1 MIKNILCLSVMVGL
15 CFTVFAQTEEQAIV
29 MPQLVG
35 TDLRSAGRALARI
48 GMEPVY
54 VQVQAD
60 TAEVPE
66 FHVVSQDPDS
76 GAVLEE
82 AQEVIVRFNCH
93 GMLKYW
99 DAWVVPLLGD
109 FKNTVG
115 IFRVDHPPEPIST
128 PGAGYPAE
136 LLKFSF
142 SGEAKVEA
150 LLDFDGS
157 VLAARVVESSGQ
169 LQADSAACEAALNS
183 EFSPATHYEAPVRVW
198 FPLPYAWDYREARG
212 LDVDPID
219 KGHQELETSP

>member
-1 MIKNILCLSVMVGL
+1 MVKKALCMSVLAGLCLTAS
-15 CFTVFAQTEEQAIV
+15 AQTEEQAAV

-35 TDLRSAGRALARI
+35 LDLRSAGKALARI

-76 GAVLEE
+76 GALLEE
-82 AQEVIVRFNCH
+82 AQEVLVRFNCH

-99 DAWVVPLLGD
+99 DSWVVPLLGD
-109 FKNTVG
+109 FRNTVSVY
-115 IFRVDHPPEPIST
+115 RVDRPPEPTST
-128 PGAGYPAE
+128 PVAGYPPE

-150 LLDFDGS
+150 LVDFDGS

-169 LQADSAACEAALNS
+169 RQADSAACQAALSS
-183 EFSPATHYEAPVRVW
+183 EFSPATHYDVPVRVW

-212 LDVDPID
+212 LDVEPID
-219 KGHQELETSP
+219 KGHDETEASP

>member
-1 MIKNILCLSVMVGL
+1 MTKNILCLFVTVGL
-15 CFTVFAQTEEQAIV
+15 CLTASAQTGEQAIT

-35 TDLRSAGRALARI
+35 MDLRSAGRALARI

-60 TAEVPE
+60 TAAIPE
-66 FHVVSQDPDS
+66 FHVASQDPDS

-82 AQEVIVRFNCH
+82 AQEVVVRFNCH
-93 GMLKYW
+93 GMLRYW

-109 FKNTVG
+109 FKNTVS
-115 IFRVDHPPEPIST
+115 IYRADHPPEPIST
-128 PGAGYPAE
+128 PGAGYPPE

-142 SGEAKVEA
+142 SGKAQVEA
-150 LLDFDGS
+150 LVDFDGS
-157 VLAARVVESSGQ
+157 VLAARVVESSGYS
-169 LQADSAACEAALNS
+169 QADSAACEAALNS
-183 EFSPATHYEAPVRVW
+183 QFSPATHYDAPVRVW

-219 KGHQELETSP
+219 KGHEEISP

>member
-1 MIKNILCLSVMVGL
+1 
-15 CFTVFAQTEEQAIV
+15 
-29 MPQLVG
+29 
-35 TDLRSAGRALARI
+35 
-48 GMEPVY
+48 MEPVY

-76 GAVLEE
+76 GAALEE
-82 AQEVIVRFNCH
+82 AQEVLVRFNCH

-109 FKNTVG
+109 FKNTVSLY
-115 IFRVDHPPEPIST
+115 RVDQPPKPVTT
-128 PGAGYPAE
+128 PGAGYPPE
-136 LLKFSF
+136 LMKFSF

-150 LLDFDGS
+150 LVDFDGS

-169 LQADSAACEAALNS
+169 RLADSAACAAALSS
-183 EFSPATHYEAPVRVW
+183 EFSPAAHYEVPVRVW
-198 FPLPYAWDYREARG
+198 FPLPYAWDYKEARG

-219 KGHQELETSP
+219 KGHEEIEASP